1 MMQCRQCL
9 CFRGLDS
16 PLPAGDNSRRVG
28 RVNVRL
34 VVLRLVSLPR
44 IDGGGGCRGRGAA
57 AAAAGAASGSVVTLF
72 SVCA

>member
-1 MMQCRQCL
+1 MIHCLQCL
-9 CFRGLDS
+9 CFRGLHS

-28 RVNVRL
+28 RVDVRL

-44 IDGGGGCRGRGAA
+44 IDGGGGAA
-57 AAAAGAASGSVVTLF
+57 AAASGSVVTIL